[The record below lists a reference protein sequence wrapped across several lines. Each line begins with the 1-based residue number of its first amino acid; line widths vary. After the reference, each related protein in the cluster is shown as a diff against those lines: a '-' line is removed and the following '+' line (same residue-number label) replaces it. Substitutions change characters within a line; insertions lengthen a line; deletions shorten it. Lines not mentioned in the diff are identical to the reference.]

1 VSGDEASGLAFA
13 IASICVMFGVAG
25 MFRPEDLA
33 DCAETD
39 TLATRVNNET
49 DDSICFMATTNG
61 FLY

>member
-1 VSGDEASGLAFA
+1 LAFA